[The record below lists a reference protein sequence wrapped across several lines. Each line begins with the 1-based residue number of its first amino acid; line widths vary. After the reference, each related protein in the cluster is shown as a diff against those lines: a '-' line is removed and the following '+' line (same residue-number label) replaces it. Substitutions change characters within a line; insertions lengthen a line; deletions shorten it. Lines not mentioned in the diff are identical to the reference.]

1 MMKGSINMLKKI
13 ITVFLI
19 IFFFSFSYIKT
30 NGDNYINNNN
40 NDEDSITI
48 ESLIPKRGEQ
58 NIISTPEIKISY
70 SCNHTLDDFKLFLN
84 YKDVTK
90 KTIVTSKYIYYKCDK
105 KLKRGVQVV
114 RLEFPNDSKTIE
126 WYFTVGTPFY
136 NHYRGVFFNNNN
148 EFNIFTSYDDLN
160 NFFKNTKH
168 LDYAFITEKFN
179 NSSNK
184 SNDIII
190 NNKKWIKLVDCC
202 KKHSDK
208 GDFVSIPGFQLITN
222 LSNEKNPTKIN
233 IFNCNNPFIFKDNI
247 SLDLFYKK
255 LFYFQDDLL
264 AQFKLDNNLS
274 NINYFKYSSYGDE
287 IISLIELKK
296 DSNKNI
302 LNLDY
307 YQEALDN
314 GWHVSP
320 ITCEYNDYI
329 NSSATNNFITTILCE
344 DLSRSE
350 ILNAVKNR
358 RIYVSENRNI
368 DINFTLNKMP
378 MGSIIKKPSYIR
390 IIASAIDNKGEEKI
404 KKIEIYSNNNKIIY
418 SKDFK
423 SNFAK
428 IDFTLKPPKKNT
440 YYFAVITEKN
450 NKKSI
455 TSPIWIE
462 Y

>member
-1 MMKGSINMLKKI
+1 MKINLMMKGSINMLKKI

-40 NDEDSITI
+40 SDEDSITI

-136 NHYRGVFFNNNN
+136 NQYRGVFFNNNN

-222 LSNEKNPTKIN
+222 LSN
-233 IFNCNNPFIFKDNI
+233 
-247 SLDLFYKK
+247 
-255 LFYFQDDLL
+255 
-264 AQFKLDNNLS
+264 
-274 NINYFKYSSYGDE
+274 
-287 IISLIELKK
+287 
-296 DSNKNI
+296 
-302 LNLDY
+302 
-307 YQEALDN
+307 
-314 GWHVSP
+314 
-320 ITCEYNDYI
+320 
-329 NSSATNNFITTILCE
+329 
-344 DLSRSE
+344 
-350 ILNAVKNR
+350 
-358 RIYVSENRNI
+358 
-368 DINFTLNKMP
+368 
-378 MGSIIKKPSYIR
+378 
-390 IIASAIDNKGEEKI
+390 
-404 KKIEIYSNNNKIIY
+404 
-418 SKDFK
+418 
-423 SNFAK
+423 
-428 IDFTLKPPKKNT
+428 
-440 YYFAVITEKN
+440 
-450 NKKSI
+450 
-455 TSPIWIE
+455 
-462 Y
+462 

>member
-1 MMKGSINMLKKI
+1 M
-13 ITVFLI
+13 
-19 IFFFSFSYIKT
+19 
-30 NGDNYINNNN
+30 
-40 NDEDSITI
+40 
-48 ESLIPKRGEQ
+48 
-58 NIISTPEIKISY
+58 
-70 SCNHTLDDFKLFLN
+70 
-84 YKDVTK
+84 
-90 KTIVTSKYIYYKCDK
+90 
-105 KLKRGVQVV
+105 
-114 RLEFPNDSKTIE
+114 
-126 WYFTVGTPFY
+126 
-136 NHYRGVFFNNNN
+136 
-148 EFNIFTSYDDLN
+148 
-160 NFFKNTKH
+160 
-168 LDYAFITEKFN
+168 
-179 NSSNK
+179 
-184 SNDIII
+184 
-190 NNKKWIKLVDCC
+190 DCC

-264 AQFKLDNNLS
+264 AQFKLDNSLS

-320 ITCEYNDYI
+320 ITCEYNNYI